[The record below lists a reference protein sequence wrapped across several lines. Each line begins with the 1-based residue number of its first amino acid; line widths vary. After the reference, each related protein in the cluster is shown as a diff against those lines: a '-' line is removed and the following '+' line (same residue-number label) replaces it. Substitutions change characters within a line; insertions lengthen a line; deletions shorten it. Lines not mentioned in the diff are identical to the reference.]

1 MADDKKPSLRDAVA
15 GTLPEGAKEAVTA
28 NPLLP
33 YLMHLY
39 TEPFRRAALAPKT
52 APGDTVLP
60 FVRSPEADAKAHEVG
75 IVGKVL
81 GALGFGTKERDSQSW
96 GKAWEATRESLDPM
110 GMVDDIVTSGR
121 NLGQMGS
128 GLRPFDPGPAAMD
141 FANVYFGS
149 APAALLARPQGSLL
163 GTMGSRTR
171 KPFERAPDLDALGFY
186 SQAERAMGKIPM
198 KKGSLQ
204 QWLNAMKKQGV
215 KDAEI
220 KALGLEEAFADKPS
234 ITADEIGAH
243 VKEKRLRLRREERRK
258 DEGYSDE
265 EILDHA
271 WESESAA
278 MREHYDDVL
287 EVRPSKEEEGQFAI
301 YNKDTGEEVA
311 QFRSEREADRQRERY
326 VSEYADD
333 DAKFAVEDLDVD
345 QYARDAGLDRGSSF
359 DSYID
364 GATDSYFETL
374 LKTPRD
380 HPFQYDGNHWSAPGL
395 IVSTLSDEMQD
406 LLRGTTGRWL
416 HEMQS
421 DPAQRARKQGG
432 FRARPEDVARL
443 EAEHKAI
450 AEEFNRLGGGTVAA
464 ERFSGDPRRLELV
477 PGWGSPPDLLDRY
490 KALERTIADIDA
502 KRVDGG
508 RIVDLA
514 EELGVPIPGDTP
526 VGDAAPLVREALE
539 KRRAAMTH
547 LVREVEPE
555 RLQAIHDARLREIEA
570 STKLSAARSGIPEGP
585 FLRDTSDWTR
595 AGLAAEIYDAA
606 KSGHDWFAVDP
617 TGAVERWGDHLK
629 DYYERT
635 IPDVLAKLMK
645 PHGAKKTRVVVDP
658 DADLSGIRGY
668 HITDPMDSLREVD
681 PIMRRLDE
689 ALGGEPDARPFFP
702 DTPGAQGELFP
713 DPAKLGRLP
722 SAPFEYSVRPH
733 DVTMIPKLDYTGAP
747 YEGIPR
753 SYEGISPSYAMVA
766 ENGQPLTGGGVFR
779 TKEGAEKALREVQQ
793 KWDNPDAILKDPKT
807 FPPEAVPAYEMTPE
821 VRDSIVKKG
830 FSLYTRPVPGAPG
843 FAIRSPFERDD
854 QQPLPP
860 DFMTAVQ
867 EGRGT

>member
-374 LKTPRD
+374 LKTPKD
-380 HPFQYDGNHWSAPGL
+380 HPFQYGGNHWSEPGL
-395 IVSTLSDEMQD
+395 IVSTLSDEMEEV
-406 LLRGTTGRWL
+406 LKGTTGRWL
-416 HEMQS
+416 HEIQS

-432 FRARPEDVARL
+432 FQAAPEQVERFRLEEEAARAERDRLAAGTLATEAENWRRFELDPEKGGSEADLRRYVALQDFLARDFAGVPPARFLRWAEESGIDIPGGTPLADVPALIRPRL
-443 EAEHKAI
+443 EADLTAL
-450 AEEFNRLGGGTVAA
+450 A
-464 ERFSGDPRRLELV
+464 PR
-477 PGWGSPPDLLDRY
+477 
-490 KALERTIADIDA
+490 
-502 KRVDGG
+502 
-508 RIVDLA
+508 
-514 EELGVPIPGDTP
+514 
-526 VGDAAPLVREALE
+526 
-539 KRRAAMTH
+539 
-547 LVREVEPE
+547 VREVPRE
-555 RLQAIHDARLREIEA
+555 RVQAIEDARLRLHEAEI
-570 STKLSAARSGIPEGP
+570 KHKGARSGIPDGP
-585 FLRDTSDWTR
+585 FLRDTGDWTR
-595 AGLAAEIYDAA
+595 VGLAAEIYDAA
-606 KSGHDWFAVDP
+606 KSGRDWFAVDP

-668 HITDPMDSLREVD
+668 HITDPMDSLREVG

-722 SAPFEYSVRPH
+722 TAPFEYSVRPH
-733 DVTMIPKLDYTGAP
+733 DVTMIPKVDYTGAP
-747 YEGIPR
+747 YTGIPR

-779 TKEGAEKALREVQQ
+779 TREGAEKALRELQR

-807 FPPEAVPAYEMTPE
+807 YPPEAVPAYELTPE

-854 QQPLPP
+854 PQPLPP
-860 DFMTAVQ
+860 DFVTAVQ